1 MRRGYH
7 NAMQLDNR
15 TLDPGRVQENKL
27 DSTYSLLRTAV
38 VSTIDVSEENDME
51 ESSRT
56 ELDSHANMPV
66 VGRNAYI
73 ISDTGRVADVIRLR
87 LTTIQCIDDT
97 DCRRSRVVFEQRCK
111 ALYDVPEMKNNLL
124 PPFVMREAGIK
135 PEFRIQVE

>member
-1 MRRGYH
+1 
-7 NAMQLDNR
+7 MQPDNR

-56 ELDSHANMPV
+56 ELDSHDNMPV

-73 ISDTGRVADVIRLR
+73 ISDTGRVAGDARLR
-87 LTTIQCIDDT
+87 FQTNQRKVCQCTAVEGASAHMNFDLTLT
-97 DCRRSRVVFEQRCK
+97 
-111 ALYDVPEMKNNLL
+111 L
-124 PPFVMREAGIK
+124 
-135 PEFRIQVE
+135 

>member
-1 MRRGYH
+1 
-7 NAMQLDNR
+7 
-15 TLDPGRVQENKL
+15 
-27 DSTYSLLRTAV
+27 
-38 VSTIDVSEENDME
+38 ME
-51 ESSRT
+51 EPSRT

-97 DCRRSRVVFEQRCK
+97 DCRRSRFVFEQRCK